1 MNKFEILECLYG
13 IRKLAENLVEEILF
27 VEAEIQLND
36 LEVEDEED
44 TDWFY
49 AWRII
54 KIKLERSG

>member
-44 TDWFY
+44 TD
-49 AWRII
+49 
-54 KIKLERSG
+54 